1 MPVSATDMFSGG
13 GGGSEGAR
21 QAGVDIWIAANHE
34 PVAIKTHKINHP
46 DTEHRCKDLSEVD
59 WTTFPSTDILIAGPS
74 CVWHARSGGRKKAA
88 LDEEK
93 RRKTAG
99 AIDRATAFAVVEAAE
114 VHRYPVLIIENVP
127 EFQAWVLFPAWLMM
141 LEALGYK
148 IEIMVLNAADF
159 GLPQHRK
166 RLIMI
171 ATLREIEIDLSLPEP
186 VHVPASTIINDDPGK
201 PVSRRLYVAD
211 QIDSITED
219 RVPHLVTYRRNAKA
233 QRADQNVLATV
244 TAGGNHHAVAQVI
257 DGKQY
262 HRLLSNRECA
272 RSQGFPDHYVFAGD
286 SKEVKKQIGNAMPV
300 NVIRWASERAV
311 AALAA

>member
-1 MPVSATDMFSGG
+1 MRFSATDMFSGG

-21 QAGVDIWIAANHE
+21 QAGVEIWIAANHE

-46 DTEHRCKDLSEVD
+46 ETEHRCKDLSEVD
-59 WTTFPSTDILIAGPS
+59 WTTFPRTDILIAGPS
-74 CVWHARSGGRKKAA
+74 CVWHARSGGRKKAV

-93 RRKTAG
+93 RRATAG

-114 VHRYPVLIIENVP
+114 VHRYPVIIIENVP
-127 EFQAWVLFPAWLMM
+127 EFRDWVLFPAWLMM

-148 IEIMVLNAADF
+148 IEVMELNAADF
-159 GLPQHRK
+159 GLAQHRK

-171 ATLREIEIDLSLPEP
+171 ATLREIKIDLSLPEP
-186 VHVPASTIINDDPGK
+186 VRVPASTIIDPNPGK

-219 RVPHLVTYRRNAKA
+219 RVPHLVVYRRNAKA
-233 QRADQNVLATV
+233 KRADQHQLATI
-244 TAGGNHHAVAQVI
+244 TAGGNHHGVAEVI
-257 DGKQY
+257 DGVKH

-272 RSQGFPDHYVFAGD
+272 RSQGFPDSYEFAGD
-286 SKEVKKQIGNAMPV
+286 GKQVKKQIGNAMPV